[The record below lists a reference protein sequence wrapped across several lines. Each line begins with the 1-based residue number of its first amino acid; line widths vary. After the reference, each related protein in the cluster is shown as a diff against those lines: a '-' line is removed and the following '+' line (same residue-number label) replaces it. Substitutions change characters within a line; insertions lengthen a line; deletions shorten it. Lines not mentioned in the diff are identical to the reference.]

1 MAAAATCRVRTQG
14 LDGAEAKTEPFKMTR
29 GGIHGLGSTAYL
41 FIPCLSKILV
51 EDDALNNDLDHAI
64 RRECSRIETLEREEA
79 EGGVVHERWLAP
91 VTKQWT
97 RAAVVGTATSIIGSV
112 TSTRPMLHQIAAPPH
127 GRNAE
132 MIVSKSLSGFWK
144 TMWQRRQMAISKP

>member
-64 RRECSRIETLEREEA
+64 RRGCFQRCVATCMNQM
-79 EGGVVHERWLAP
+79 
-91 VTKQWT
+91 KQNHDY
-97 RAAVVGTATSIIGSV
+97 S
-112 TSTRPMLHQIAAPPH
+112 
-127 GRNAE
+127 
-132 MIVSKSLSGFWK
+132 
-144 TMWQRRQMAISKP
+144 